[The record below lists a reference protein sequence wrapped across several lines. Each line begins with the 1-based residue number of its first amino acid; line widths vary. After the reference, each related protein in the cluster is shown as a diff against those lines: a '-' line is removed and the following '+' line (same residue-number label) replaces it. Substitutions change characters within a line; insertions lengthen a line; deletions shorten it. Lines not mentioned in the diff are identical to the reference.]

1 MSDNEFAV
9 VFKGQLVE
17 GADPAQVRAK
27 LAKLFNADAA
37 RVEAMFSG
45 KTVIVKKGIDE
56 DTAKQ
61 YKAVLAKAGAVA
73 LVARTG
79 NKAQE
84 SAKQAQVEVA
94 KEPAAAVPP
103 TVDAST
109 SAQAEPPAADTS
121 APEQAPAAD
130 ESKAQSGPPE
140 AIDATIAEPGVILV
154 EYKHLEAPDIDTS
167 HLDVAEVGVDLVE
180 YKTVEAPEFD
190 LSGLTLD
197 APGPTL
203 AEPRQIVPPEIDTSS
218 LSLEEN

>member
-94 KEPAAAVPP
+94 KEPCGRCSSNSRR
-103 TVDAST
+103 VDVGT
-109 SAQAEPPAADTS
+109 SR
-121 APEQAPAAD
+121 
-130 ESKAQSGPPE
+130 
-140 AIDATIAEPGVILV
+140 
-154 EYKHLEAPDIDTS
+154 
-167 HLDVAEVGVDLVE
+167 
-180 YKTVEAPEFD
+180 
-190 LSGLTLD
+190 
-197 APGPTL
+197 APGCRHFC
-203 AEPRQIVPPEIDTSS
+203 AGAGAGSR
-218 LSLEEN
+218 